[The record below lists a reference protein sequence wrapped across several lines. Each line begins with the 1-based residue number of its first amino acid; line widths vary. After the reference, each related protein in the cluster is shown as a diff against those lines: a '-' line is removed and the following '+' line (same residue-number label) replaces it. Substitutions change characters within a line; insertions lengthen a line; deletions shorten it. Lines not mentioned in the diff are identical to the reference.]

1 MGNRGWNSSLMHMLA
16 TACQWDGGG
25 GEGWSD
31 YTTGP
36 PDLGPLVT
44 SLCLSFLNCE
54 VQVQQPFFKKKFL
67 FIYLAALGLSCI
79 TWDLRCSTQTL

>member
-1 MGNRGWNSSLMHMLA
+1 MRNKGWDSSLMHMLA

-31 YTTGP
+31 YTTGL

-54 VQVQQPFFKKKFL
+54 VGKLLHRVVMRFK
-67 FIYLAALGLSCI
+67 IDCHV
-79 TWDLRCSTQTL
+79 